1 MKILLIED
9 SKSHMALIYKLV
21 VKVKNVEPIL
31 ADDALDAYAILR
43 ATPDIKAI
51 VVDQNLPYL
60 KGTDFIAK
68 VKSTKQFCDL
78 PIIVSSA
85 EQDVEKFLK
94 AGASEVLLK
103 PYDINRLMDILENLK
118 LIEDEIAP

>member
-1 MKILLIED
+1 MVMLQYSTMKVVPESLRG
-9 SKSHMALIYKLV
+9 KVALGYVVGLMLMVGLV
-21 VKVKNVEPIL
+21 GANWKN
-31 ADDALDAYAILR
+31 LR
-43 ATPDIKAI
+43 HLQT
-51 VVDQNLPYL
+51 
-60 KGTDFIAK
+60 
-68 VKSTKQFCDL
+68 
-78 PIIVSSA
+78 IVSSA